1 MGLAAWPA
9 PGPPRRND
17 QNWKL
22 RLPSSWWQPAKFWH
36 ACLVDLT
43 IHQDSHRCA
52 NHGLHRASINQSASH
67 SVFHS
72 HSVSMCFSSVTLCDP
87 RQETRYRHDIGDIWG
102 SCIGTKN
109 ARAAVAAKN
118 CNGLATLRNDGLSDL
133 APPKATEKKITLS
146 FFSKMDE
153 N

>member
-1 MGLAAWPA
+1 MEASFAIILVATGKILA
-9 PGPPRRND
+9 
-17 QNWKL
+17 
-22 RLPSSWWQPAKFWH
+22 RLPSGFDNSSGFTPVCQSW
-36 ACLVDLT
+36 
-43 IHQDSHRCA
+43 S
-52 NHGLHRASINQSASH
+52 ASCVNKEKSASH

-118 CNGLATLRNDGLSDL
+118 CNGLATLRNDRLSEL
-133 APPKATEKKITLS
+133 APPKATEKK
-146 FFSKMDE
+146 
-153 N
+153 